1 MKEVHSPEEIPQ
13 FANEAEEAE
22 FWATHAL
29 SEAFLAK
36 MEPLPEEVLPPARP
50 RTQPISLRLDSD
62 VLERVR
68 TLAEMKHKGY
78 QTLMKEFVVERL
90 YEEEKREGILSD
102 SSAEKTQTEPE
113 TSADQAATKQRNWQD
128 EAFKYVEEHEELL
141 EDEDLDFIT
150 SANLLNESAT
160 LLRDISR
167 EIKRVNSMKGSRSKK
182 MRRLIRG
189 YERLKGFVDKAF
201 AVHEAKFG
209 LPESPEVGGAPEVE
223 GAPELEGPEESE
235 EERKQEEQKLKKLK
249 EEQQAWD
256 DVVIDARERF
266 AM

>member
-1 MKEVHSPEEIPQ
+1 MKEVKSSEEIPQ

-22 FWATHAL
+22 FWATHSL
-29 SEAFLAK
+29 SEAFLTK
-36 MEPLPEEVLPPARP
+36 MEPLPEDVLPPTRP

-68 TLAEMKHKGY
+68 ALAEVKHKGY

-90 YEEEKREGILSD
+90 YEEEKREGILSAG
-102 SSAEKTQTEPE
+102 SLEEARPAPETTKTQE
-113 TSADQAATKQRNWQD
+113 ATKERNWQD
-128 EAFKYVEEHEELL
+128 EAFKFVEAHEELL
-141 EDEDLDFIT
+141 NDEDLNFIT

-167 EIKRVNSMKGSRSKK
+167 EIKRVNSMKGARSKK
-182 MRRLIRG
+182 MHRLIKG
-189 YERLKGFVDKAF
+189 YERLKEFVDRAF

-209 LPESPEVGGAPEVE
+209 LPERPEAE
-223 GAPELEGPEESE
+223 GTQELEEPEESK
-235 EERKQEEQKLKKLK
+235 EERKLKERKLKELK
-249 EEQQAWD
+249 EEQQVLD

-266 AM
+266 AT

>member
-1 MKEVHSPEEIPQ
+1 MKEVQSPEEIPQ

-68 TLAEMKHKGY
+68 ALAEMKHKGY

-167 EIKRVNSMKGSRSKK
+167 EIKRVNSMKGNRSKK
-182 MRRLIRG
+182 MRRLVRG
-189 YERLKGFVDKAF
+189 YDRLKEFVDRAF
-201 AVHEAKFG
+201 AFHDAKFG
-209 LPESPEVGGAPEVE
+209 LPDSSEAEETQERAE
-223 GAPELEGPEESE
+223 PEESE
-235 EERKQEEQKLKKLK
+235 ERQLRELKGELK
-249 EEQQAWD
+249 EEQQELEP
-256 DVVIDARERF
+256 VVIDARKRF